1 MTFPVEEFEAA
12 ERSAA
17 GLDYQ
22 DHAGAENG
30 DVAVAALEG
39 GDGGLVRSGDRVE
52 GFPAF
57 YSVMEHGALACS
69 RVGGAV
75 L

>member
-1 MTFPVEEFEAA
+1 MASWG
-12 ERSAA
+12 RLAA

-22 DHAGAENG
+22 NHAGMEDG
-30 DVAVAALEG
+30 DITVAALEG
-39 GDGGLVRSGDRVE
+39 GDGGFVGGCDRVE
-52 GFPAF
+52 GFATL
-57 YSVMEHGALACS
+57 YGVMEHGALACS